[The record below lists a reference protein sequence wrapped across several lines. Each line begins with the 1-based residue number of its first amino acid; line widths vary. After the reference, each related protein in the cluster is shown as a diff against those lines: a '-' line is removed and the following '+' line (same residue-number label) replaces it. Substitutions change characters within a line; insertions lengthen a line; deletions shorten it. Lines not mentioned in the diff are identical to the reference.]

1 MLTQTLIQNT
11 INGAKNYNTILL
23 NTILVQE
30 SYGEDCTEMKGKFNL
45 LNHWIEILQDYLNNN
60 FVNNGVLTPPIFV
73 CLTADE
79 ISDLVAKV
87 NLMIGCSTQISS
99 GGSSGS
105 DWILA
110 TGSWRDSGFWRD
122 DATWID

>member
-11 INGAKNYNTILL
+11 INNAKSYNTTLL

-45 LNHWIEILQDYLNNN
+45 LNHWIEILQDYLDNN
-60 FVNNGVLTPPIFV
+60 FDANGVLTPAIFV

-79 ISDLVAKV
+79 IAELVAKV
-87 NLMIGCSTQISS
+87 NLVIGCASQSS
-99 GGSSGS
+99 ASGSGS

-122 DATWID
+122 TATWID